1 LEWKSRKRVLQRVNI
16 RPGWGD
22 FLLDWIAWPVFGVLP
37 FILAYDNKIVEWLY
51 IPNGYLCM
59 MAAIGAIHTL
69 VLLLAGYAA
78 SVWSSALRICS
89 SCSLT
94 VPRRSLWIC
103 CSVVGIKGVQ
113 SLLDRRL
120 RTLSGTETF
129 VLKLI
134 CIIGMVLTLVA
145 TMLGALV
152 ASYRAQGPTL
162 EAWQIAWEGIAL
174 ALGRGVLSISTCFVS
189 LAIFTAH
196 TLLRF
201 SPTQDLDVDA
211 LPQATAVNA
220 TYEAQVIG
228 RATY

>member
-1 LEWKSRKRVLQRVNI
+1 M
-16 RPGWGD
+16 D
-22 FLLDWIAWPVFGVLP
+22 LL
-37 FILAYDNKIVEWLY
+37 
-51 IPNGYLCM
+51 C
-59 MAAIGAIHTL
+59 
-69 VLLLAGYAA
+69 
-78 SVWSSALRICS
+78 R
-89 SCSLT
+89 
-94 VPRRSLWIC
+94 
-103 CSVVGIKGVQ
+103 VVGIKGVQ

-134 CIIGMVLTLVA
+134 FILGMVLTLVA

-162 EAWQIAWEGIAL
+162 EAWQVAWEGIAL

-201 SPTQDLDVDA
+201 SPSQELDVDA
-211 LPQATAVNA
+211 LPQATAVS
-220 TYEAQVIG
+220 TPYEAQVVG
-228 RATY
+228 RVNY